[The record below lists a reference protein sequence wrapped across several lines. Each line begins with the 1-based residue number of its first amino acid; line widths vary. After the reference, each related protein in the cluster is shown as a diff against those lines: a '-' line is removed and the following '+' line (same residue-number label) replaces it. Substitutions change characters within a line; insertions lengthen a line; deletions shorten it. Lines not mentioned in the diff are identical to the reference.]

1 VVSHY
6 FLAQC
11 VSTGAFPRGRSRF
24 RKQSFREERSV
35 LQRRWSMVVLFVA
48 LMVVSAYGQEAVKLE
63 WKFEKGKPFY
73 QEMHTSTKQTMKI
86 MAMDNITQNQDQ
98 TFIFSWT
105 PLSQEKDKSWV
116 IEQKIEGV
124 KMDIEISGN
133 KISYDST
140 APSTSTNN
148 PLADFFKAL
157 VGSTFKLTLSPD
169 MKVTKIEGRDEFVN
183 KLVKANPQME
193 PLLKQILSDDA
204 LKQMADPAF
213 AAVPPNP
220 VKKGDTWERQSKLNM
235 GPIGTYDTTYKY
247 TYEGKEGKLDKIR
260 VDTTLNYKAPE
271 ASATG
276 QLPFK
281 IKSANLQ
288 TKNASGTILFDNEKG
303 RLDKSDMKLTLEGKL
318 TIEIGGMATE
328 VDLNQEQQTNVKT
341 TDTNPVSKK

>member
-1 VVSHY
+1 LRSHPGADATG
-6 FLAQC
+6 LA
-11 VSTGAFPRGRSRF
+11 SAPDSANH
-24 RKQSFREERSV
+24 FREEQSV
-35 LQRRWSMVVLFVA
+35 LQRRWYMAVLLVA
-48 LMVVSAYGQEAVKLE
+48 VLGLCAYGQEAVKLE

-73 QEMHTSTKQTMKI
+73 QEMHTNTKQTMKI

-98 TFIFSWT
+98 IFYFSWT
-105 PLSQEKDKSWV
+105 PLDQDKDKNWI

-133 KISYDST
+133 KITYDST
-140 APSTSTNN
+140 TTPTTTNN

-157 VGSTFKLTLSPD
+157 VGSSFKLTLSPD
-169 MKVTKIEGRDEFVN
+169 LKVMKIEGREEFVN

-213 AAVPPNP
+213 ASVPSNP
-220 VKKGDTWERQSKLNM
+220 VKKGDTWERESKLNM
-235 GPIGTYDTTYKY
+235 GPIGTYDTIYKY
-247 TYEGKEGKLDKIR
+247 TYEGKEGKLDKIK
-260 VDTTLNYKAPE
+260 VDTTLNYKPPE

-281 IKSANLQ
+281 IKAAKLE
-288 TKNASGTILFDNEKG
+288 TKNATGTILFDNEKH
-303 RLDKSDMKLTLEGKL
+303 RLDKSDMKLTLDGKL

-341 TDTNPVSKK
+341 SDTNPIAPKK

>member
-1 VVSHY
+1 
-6 FLAQC
+6 
-11 VSTGAFPRGRSRF
+11 
-24 RKQSFREERSV
+24 V
-35 LQRRWSMVVLFVA
+35 LQRRWSMAVLFMG
-48 LMVVSAYGQEAVKLE
+48 LMAVSAYGQEAVKLQ

-86 MAMDNITQNQDQ
+86 MGMDNITQNQDQ
-98 TFIFSWT
+98 TFYFSWT
-105 PLSQEKDKSWV
+105 PLEQKDGSWV

-140 APSTSTNN
+140 NPTASQNN

-169 MKVTKIEGRDEFVN
+169 MKVTKIEGRDEFVQ

-213 AAVPPNP
+213 AALPSKP

-247 TYEGKEGKLDKIR
+247 TYEGKEGKLDKIK
-260 VDTTLNYKAPE
+260 VDTVLNYKAPE
-271 ASATG
+271 TSATS

-281 IKSANLQ
+281 IKAAKLE
-288 TKNASGTILFDNEKG
+288 TKNATGTILFDNEKG
-303 RLDKSDMKLTLEGKL
+303 RLDKSDMKLTLDGKL

-341 TDTNPVSKK
+341 SDTNPVSPAPNPASKK